1 MYEEG
6 SDIVTSTIKIGI
18 IGYGNLGHGVEKAI
32 QQNHDLELVAI
43 FTRRSPQTIRS
54 ESNLLPISS
63 IDAYKDRIDVMILC
77 GASSKDLPEQ
87 GPLYAAS
94 FNTVDSFDLHSRI
107 PEYFIAVDKA
117 AKKAGKLSLISIGWD
132 PGLFSLA
139 RLLFASVLPEGKSY
153 TFWGKG
159 VSQGHSVA
167 IRRIPGVKQAVQYT
181 VPVPETV
188 EVIRQGAHMELIPR
202 DQHLRICY
210 VVAEDSADTKSIEK
224 TIKEMPGYFADY
236 DTTVHFITE
245 DEFESKHTG
254 MPHGGF
260 VIRSGTT
267 GQAHQQQMEFR
278 LALESNP
285 EFTASVLVAY
295 ARAVFRLHQ
304 AGEIGA
310 RTIFDIPLGYLS
322 PDSPSALRKALL

>member
-117 AKKAGKLSLISIGWD
+117 AKRRQAQPNLHRMGPWS
-132 PGLFSLA
+132 FSLA

-167 IRRIPGVKQAVQYT
+167 IRRIPGVKQLCN
-181 VPVPETV
+181 
-188 EVIRQGAHMELIPR
+188 IRCRYQ
-202 DQHLRICY
+202 
-210 VVAEDSADTKSIEK
+210 
-224 TIKEMPGYFADY
+224 
-236 DTTVHFITE
+236 
-245 DEFESKHTG
+245 
-254 MPHGGF
+254 
-260 VIRSGTT
+260 
-267 GQAHQQQMEFR
+267 R
-278 LALESNP
+278 LW
-285 EFTASVLVAY
+285 
-295 ARAVFRLHQ
+295 R
-304 AGEIGA
+304 
-310 RTIFDIPLGYLS
+310 
-322 PDSPSALRKALL
+322 